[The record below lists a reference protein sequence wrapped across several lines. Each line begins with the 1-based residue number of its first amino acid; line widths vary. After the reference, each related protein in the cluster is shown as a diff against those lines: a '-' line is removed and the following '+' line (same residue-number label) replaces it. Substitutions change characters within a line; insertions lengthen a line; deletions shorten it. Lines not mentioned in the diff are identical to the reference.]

1 MVNPKV
7 VVRGGS
13 KSPVKR
19 GGLKDTNAANGCG
32 GVPQVVRKP
41 QPPRVPEL
49 KRPLTG
55 KQLDEIKK
63 RLSIEPEEFAAP
75 SMHIVI

>member
-1 MVNPKV
+1 M
-7 VVRGGS
+7 
-13 KSPVKR
+13 
-19 GGLKDTNAANGCG
+19 
-32 GVPQVVRKP
+32 PQIVRKP

-63 RLSIEPEEFAAP
+63 RLSIEPDGFAAQT
-75 SMHIVI
+75 MHIAIEKPQIKPDPQIAHEMRLDKH